1 MHPEKSKNC
10 RHAEYGVGV
19 DLNRNYDF
27 AFGFDGEGSNGD
39 PCEEDYRGPY
49 AFSEPA
55 TRQVQNFLE
64 KTPEGKSVKIA
75 LNFHAWGNL
84 LVYPFNYLRRY
95 LDAEIVLSE
104 NR

>member
-1 MHPEKSKNC
+1 MHPSVEC
-10 RHAEYGVGV
+10 RDKVEGIGV

-27 AFGFDGEGSNGD
+27 AFAYDNKGSNSN

-55 TRQVQNFLE
+55 TRQIKNFLE
-64 KTPEGKSVKIA
+64 KTEEGQSVKIA

-84 LVYPFNYLRRY
+84 LVYPFNYVDQS
-95 LDAEIVLSE
+95 LDAEKLLSFSP
-104 NR
+104 